1 MQLAWKQPLLLMQL
15 LVLAAAT
22 EECEKESAEPAGS
35 SLLQKQLLVHE
46 TAGAAFRVTHPWDKH
61 IFVVGTHHKAGS
73 QLLRN
78 IMAHF
83 FDILGAT
90 VSCQYDGHGD
100 SVTSLNRENECTL
113 FPAPIRFHNHISKD
127 AILQMKKE
135 AKDMKGDLRGVM
147 IVRDP
152 LEMVASSYCYHHR
165 GAEPHNPMQ
174 KGIPEMGPEEG
185 VPEMAKRML
194 HVIRNMAEAYE
205 VSAPHVLVVRYEH
218 VTHSPE
224 HFDASVEKI
233 MEFLFGDEITELQKS
248 EIRRAVRVEDLHRAS
263 DLGISAMSGNA
274 NHTNDEAD
282 MEAARA
288 ALLLT
293 PADLYAEYVKYRE
306 VLGYS

>member
-1 MQLAWKQPLLLMQL
+1 MQLACKQPLLLMQL
-15 LVLAAAT
+15 ILLAAAT
-22 EECEKESAEPAGS
+22 EECEKETADVGS
-35 SLLQKQLLVHE
+35 SLIQKQLLVHE
-46 TAGAAFRVTHPWDKH
+46 TVGAVAHPWDKH
-61 IFVVGTHHKAGS
+61 IFVVGTNHKARS

-90 VSCQYDGHGD
+90 VSCQYNGHGD
-100 SVTSLNRENECTL
+100 SVTFLNRENECTQ

-127 AILQMKKE
+127 AILQMLKE
-135 AKDMKGDLRGVM
+135 ANDLKGDLRGVM

-165 GAEPHNPMQ
+165 GAEPTNAME

-185 VPEMAKRML
+185 VPEIAKRML
-194 HVIRNMAEAYE
+194 IIIKRMAEAYE
-205 VSAPHVLVVRYEH
+205 VSAPHILAVRYEDL
-218 VTHSPE
+218 THSPE
-224 HFDASVEKI
+224 QFDAGVEKI
-233 MEFLFGDEITELQKS
+233 MEFLVRDEITELQKG
-248 EIRRAVRVEDLHRAS
+248 EIRRAVRVEDLHRSAE
-263 DLGISAMSGNA
+263 LGISTHNGL

-288 ALLLT
+288 ALSLT

>member
-1 MQLAWKQPLLLMQL
+1 LNNSVAPEAL
-15 LVLAAAT
+15 
-22 EECEKESAEPAGS
+22 EESAEPAGS

-46 TAGAAFRVTHPWDKH
+46 TVGAVAATRVTHPWDKH

-152 LEMVASSYCYHHR
+152 LEMVASSYCYHHW
-165 GAEPHNPMQ
+165 GAESWNPME
-174 KGIPEMGPEEG
+174 KGIPEMGPEE
-185 VPEMAKRML
+185 R
-194 HVIRNMAEAYE
+194 
-205 VSAPHVLVVRYEH
+205 
-218 VTHSPE
+218 
-224 HFDASVEKI
+224 
-233 MEFLFGDEITELQKS
+233 Q
-248 EIRRAVRVEDLHRAS
+248 
-263 DLGISAMSGNA
+263 
-274 NHTNDEAD
+274 
-282 MEAARA
+282 
-288 ALLLT
+288 
-293 PADLYAEYVKYRE
+293 
-306 VLGYS
+306 

>member
-46 TAGAAFRVTHPWDKH
+46 TVGAVAVTRVTHPWDKH

-152 LEMVASSYCYHHR
+152 LEMVASSYCYHHV
-165 GAEPHNPMQ
+165 GAEPHSPMQ

-194 HVIRNMAEAYE
+194 HVIRDMAEAYE

-218 VTHSPE
+218 LTHSPE

-233 MEFLFGDEITELQKS
+233 MEFLVGDEITELQKS

-263 DLGISAMSGNA
+263 DLGISAENRF

-288 ALLLT
+288 ALPLT
-293 PADLYAEYVKYRE
+293 PADLYAE
-306 VLGYS
+306 